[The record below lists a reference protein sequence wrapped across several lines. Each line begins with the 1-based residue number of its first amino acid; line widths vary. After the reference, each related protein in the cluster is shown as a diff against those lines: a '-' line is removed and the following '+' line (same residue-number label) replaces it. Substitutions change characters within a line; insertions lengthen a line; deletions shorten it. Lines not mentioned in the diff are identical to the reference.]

1 MRHLLEAWGHVVLT
15 AASFDEAAERA
26 RQRPG
31 IDLLLTDYRLAD
43 GATGIETVDAVR
55 AALGREIEAAII
67 TGDTSP
73 ATLRGIQARG
83 LRLLH
88 KPLDEERLRE
98 LVVGRPSPAPGD
110 RGRLMNLASLQVL

>member
-15 AASFDEAAERA
+15 AARSTRQPNVRAAA
-26 RQRPG
+26 G
-31 IDLLLTDYRLAD
+31 IDLLLTDYRLRRWA
-43 GATGIETVDAVR
+43 ANGIETVDAVR

-88 KPLDEERLRE
+88 KPLDEERLHE
-98 LVVGRPSPAPGD
+98 LVGWAGFAR
-110 RGRLMNLASLQVL
+110 